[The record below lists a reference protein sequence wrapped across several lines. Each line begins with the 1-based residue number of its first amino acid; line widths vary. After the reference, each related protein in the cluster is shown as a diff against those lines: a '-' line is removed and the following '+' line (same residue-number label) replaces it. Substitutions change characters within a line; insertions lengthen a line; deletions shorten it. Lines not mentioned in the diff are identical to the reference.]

1 MEELL
6 RVEPLAIIG
15 AACRLP
21 GNVVDMPGFWRLL
34 SSGEDAVTELPPDRC
49 SLERFFSK
57 SAELPGHGYTAAAGV
72 LSSVKE
78 FDPEFF
84 GLSRKEA
91 MDMDPQQRLLLE
103 MTWEAMEAA
112 GLPPSTLRGSQAG
125 VYVGASNM
133 DYTIR
138 GVPEPEALT
147 PYSMT
152 GSSLSVIA
160 NRVSYLFDLHGPSMV
175 MDTACSSSLVA
186 LHGACQALLRKEIP
200 LAIVGGVN
208 ILLSP
213 LPFIGFS
220 RAHMLSPDGRCKVF
234 DASGN
239 GYVRAEGGGVVLI
252 KPLAQARKDNDP
264 VLAVIAGTGVNSDG
278 RTTGLALPNP
288 KAQADLLRS
297 IYDGLGLDK
306 NRLAYVEA
314 HGTGTAAGD
323 PLEASAI
330 GEILG
335 KPLRGARPL
344 HVGSVK
350 SNIGHME
357 PAAGMAG
364 LLKAILVLQHG
375 KIPPNL
381 HFHTPNPAIDFNGLN
396 LSVPTRL
403 ISLPLR
409 GQRPLVG
416 VNSFGFGGTNA
427 HIVLEKAVPAR
438 RSRRFSGDKAE
449 APPLFLS
456 ARSEKSLQLQAQA
469 LSECL
474 ENADETLYRD
484 TAATLACCRDHMR
497 FRAVIPAEGKDPL
510 PKRLWK
516 FGVTGAGKGRDIVE
530 AVGEN
535 CKGAFVFSG
544 NGSQWLG
551 MGKELLEK
559 NAVFAETVAEVD
571 GFLSS
576 LRSTSLLDALRSPA
590 DHPHSVSH
598 TEESQPLLFAVQAGL
613 ARALQAR
620 GIAPDAVFGHSVGE
634 ITAAWAA
641 GALSL
646 KDACTII
653 HYRSRLQSRFRDIG
667 HMAVARVSE
676 RNAVQLLEVYQGK
689 VEITAIN
696 SSDSLTL
703 GGEAQLLAECV
714 KQWRKSGI
722 TAKLLDLPYP
732 FHTGYME
739 EVREEFLEALQDIQP
754 RKPRIPFFSTAGEGG
769 AQNRSL
775 DAEYWWKNMRHPV
788 RFQDAAQTALDHGCR
803 IFLEIGPHPVLTGYL
818 QDCIKRNDM
827 AAAVLTTLHSKGSDA
842 ENFDAAWQAAWQKGW
857 TLRPREFIREP
868 FTRQALPPYPWN
880 KEFLWIEESP
890 ECRESL
896 TAPRL
901 HPLLGW
907 RMPLAA
913 PAFENL
919 VTLEDY
925 PWLAEHRAGDS
936 TPFPASCFVE
946 MFLAAAG
953 ILYPDEKK
961 ELERIVL
968 YRPLRLSMENGKRLR
983 LVVDEEDGALRL
995 EGRDYMR
1002 NEDWT
1007 LHARGRMIPAR
1018 QVAPPLSL
1026 PPFNPDTFGV
1036 PADGNTLYS
1045 VARQHHLQ
1053 YGPPFQ
1059 TVEKAWLRQG
1069 QDCLEALARFAVPH
1083 PEAARGM
1090 LVSPTLVDGAFQTL
1104 FLLMH
1109 FGNGARPGQAWLP
1122 ASFERVALFAR
1133 GTPSFAH
1140 SRLSK
1145 AGQRSVLA
1153 DFSLLDDNGKVLM
1166 VLSGCRFRR
1175 ATWLEGARP
1184 SAYVMRSVP
1193 APYSD
1198 AASPL
1203 EGKLDAVCRSAQS
1216 VVNLN
1221 LPSESED
1228 RDVSP
1233 RGLLRFAALKYAHE
1247 ALLAITGQTPT
1258 PDKLTCAG
1266 LRTAGYLA
1274 RNREP
1279 WLRQI
1284 LLRLAQA
1291 DLARQNG
1298 EDWEL
1303 LRPSHIPSAETL
1315 WRTAVGTATGHLPEA
1330 VLLSQVTSRIQDLL
1344 ADNGQSLPLSRNL
1357 FVNYLVSSPDL
1368 RPFYQGLVQCVSE
1381 LLHSRRPDQVL
1392 RILQTASD
1400 SRLLAGQIL
1409 PLVAGNDCVYEV
1421 AEADAAEAKSLDKSL
1436 SSTPEARTLHLDLN
1450 KPLPNG
1456 EGGYHI
1462 ILAAFSLHY
1471 LDNVAEALNN
1481 CQALLAP
1488 GGVLCLLEHLPTT
1501 FTDLTFGALPGWW
1514 KESANG
1520 AAPASRMHS
1529 AKAWIAALEEA
1540 GFVEIHEVENRKKDS
1555 SPAFLLLAR
1564 KSGKPLAAPV
1574 LCEQPARGPV
1584 FLVARERDTAS
1595 GILATAIHAALKS
1608 AGQEASLL
1616 HAGDPLAQGNAF
1628 DPLVPEHWVVLF
1640 KTLAE
1645 NGPFEL
1651 VSLLGY
1657 DTQDKPTGEDF
1668 ARIMEYG
1675 PATTAAIASAW
1686 DALRCRTRLR
1696 LVTGGA
1702 LDAGNS
1708 APVVP
1713 SQGALWGFGR
1723 VLMNEMQGLET
1734 SLLDVHGQN
1743 PNPDL
1748 IAREL
1753 LAPNGD
1759 REIILAGAARL
1770 SPRLVPAKNGKVAA
1784 ATGNVRLVFDTP
1796 GRLQNL
1802 YWRKSR
1808 LDAPGP
1814 GQVRIAVKA
1823 VGLNFRDVM
1832 WSMGLLPEEALENGF
1847 SGPGM
1852 GMECSGIIDAV
1863 GEGVTGLKAGDAVLA
1878 FAPSCFSTYAITS
1891 AGAVTRKP
1899 ENMSF
1904 AEAATIPVAFL
1915 TAWYS
1920 IKHLAAMQPGE
1931 RVLIHGAG
1939 GGVGLA
1945 AIQIAAHLGLEVY
1958 ATAGSE
1964 EKHAFLR
1971 KFGVRH
1977 LFSSRSLAFAQEVL
1991 EATRGEG
1998 VDAVL
2003 NSLAGEAI
2011 PAGVSVLR
2019 PFGRFLELGKR
2030 DFYADSPLRM
2040 QPFSNNL
2047 SFFGIDVDQLFA
2059 SRPGLALSLFQEL
2072 IGLFGEGRLRPL
2084 PHTCYSRVQTVDA
2097 FQAMQQSSH
2106 IGKLV
2111 VLMDEAV
2118 TGVRPQP
2125 VTEHPL
2131 RLRKKAS
2138 YLVTGGT
2145 NGFGLATA
2153 KRLAERGARHL
2164 ILMSR
2169 SGVKNAEAQAVI
2181 DAMRDANV
2189 RVSVVRADVANKT
2202 SLSRALKTALADN
2215 PPLAGVVHAAAVLD
2229 DGMIAS
2235 LDAAR
2240 IRRVLAPKALGAWN
2254 LHLLTKDKP
2263 LDFFVLYSS
2272 ATTSFGNPGQANY
2285 VAANSVLESLADLRR
2300 REGLPATVIGWG
2312 PIADTGMLQRNV
2324 KASIMLKNLLGVTS
2338 LFSSE
2343 ALDWLEHC
2351 LDRNIPACH
2360 YFGLDWQRQSGL
2372 GPLASSRFDRLI
2384 RLKHAKSDADM
2395 QPLERLRSCPPE
2407 EGQKLLAEMLRAEI
2421 ADILCMPPERLAMDA
2436 PIADEGMDSL
2446 MAMELGLAIDQKFE
2460 LDGYTVS
2467 LTEKIT
2473 TADIAKILYPVIM
2486 GKGAEQGGSGTDLLL
2501 IDALSRQHGLNL
2513 NDAAKQ
2519 DLSRSL
2525 HGGANEQ

>member
-1 MEELL
+1 MEELF
-6 RVEPLAIIG
+6 RTESLAIIG

-21 GNVVDMPGFWRLL
+21 GNVTDMPGFWRLL

-49 SLERFFSK
+49 SLDRFFSK
-57 SAELPGHGYTAAAGV
+57 STEMPGHAYTTAAGV
-72 LSSVKE
+72 LPSIKE
-78 FDPEFF
+78 FDPEPF

-112 GLPPSTLRGSQAG
+112 GLPPSSLRGSRTG
-125 VYVGASNM
+125 VFVGASSM
-133 DYTIR
+133 DYTVR
-138 GVPEPEALT
+138 GLQDPEVLT

-152 GSSLSVIA
+152 GSSLSIIA
-160 NRVSYLFDLHGPSMV
+160 NRVSYLFNLHGPSLV
-175 MDTACSSSLVA
+175 IDTACSSSLVA
-186 LHGACQALLRKEIP
+186 LHSACQALLRKEIP

-239 GYVRAEGGGVVLI
+239 GYVRAEGGGVILV
-252 KPLAQARKDNDP
+252 KPLRQARKDNDP
-264 VLAVIAGTGVNSDG
+264 ILAVIAGSGVNSDG

-288 KAQADLLRS
+288 KAQAELLS
-297 IYDGLGLDK
+297 EVYQGFGLDK
-306 NRLAYVEA
+306 SRLAYVEA

-335 KPLRGARPL
+335 KPLRGVRPL
-344 HVGSVK
+344 HIGSVK

-381 HFHTPNPAIDFNGLN
+381 HFTTPNPGIDFSGLN

-409 GQRPLVG
+409 GKNPMVG

-427 HIVLEKAVPAR
+427 HVVLEKAPAPKR
-438 RSRRFSGDKAE
+438 IRHSATGIDG
-449 APPLFLS
+449 PLPLFLS
-456 ARSEKSLQLQAQA
+456 ARSEKSLRSQAQA
-469 LSECL
+469 LSEYL
-474 ENADETLYRD
+474 EDADAALCRD
-484 TAATLACCRDHMR
+484 TAATLAFCRDHMR
-497 FRAVIPAEGKDPL
+497 FRAVIPAEGRDSL
-510 PKRLWK
+510 QKRLWK
-516 FGVTGAGKGRDIVE
+516 FGVTGSGKGKDSLE

-559 NAVFAETVAEVD
+559 NAVFAETVVEAD
-571 GFLSS
+571 GFLSP
-576 LRSTSLLDALRSPA
+576 LRGVSIVHALLNPA
-590 DHPHSVSH
+590 EYPHSITH

-613 ARALQAR
+613 VRALRAK
-620 GIAPDAVFGHSVGE
+620 GITPDAVFGHSVGE
-634 ITAAWAA
+634 ITAAWTA
-641 GALSL
+641 GALTMQ
-646 KDACTII
+646 DACTII
-653 HYRSRLQSRFRDIG
+653 HYRSLLQSRFRDIG

-676 RNAVQLLEVYQGK
+676 QKALNLLEPYQGTI
-689 VEITAIN
+689 EITAVN
-696 SSDSLTL
+696 STDSLTL
-703 GGEAQLLAECV
+703 GGEAQALGECV
-714 KQWRKSGI
+714 KLWRKNGI

-739 EVREEFLEALQDIQP
+739 EVREEFLEALRDMQP
-754 RKPRIPFFSTAGEGG
+754 CTPRIPFFSTADAGFAKDG
-769 AQNRSL
+769 L
-775 DAEYWWKNMRHPV
+775 PDAEYWWRNMRRPV
-788 RFQDAAQTALDHGCR
+788 RFRDAAQAALDHGCR
-803 IFLEIGPHPVLTGYL
+803 IFLEIGPSPVLTSYL
-818 QDCIKRNDM
+818 QDCIKHND
-827 AAAVLTTLHSKGSDA
+827 AAAVALATLQSKGSDT
-842 ENFDAAWQAAWQKGW
+842 ENLDTAWQAAWQKGW
-857 TLRPREFIREP
+857 TLRPEEFIREP
-868 FTRQALPPYPWN
+868 FTRRVLPTYSWN
-880 KEFLWIEESP
+880 KELLWVEDSP

-896 TAPRL
+896 SAPRL

-907 RMPLAA
+907 RLPFAA
-913 PAFENL
+913 PAFENVMNL
-919 VTLEDY
+919 ADY

-936 TPFPASCFVE
+936 TPFPAACFVE
-946 MFLAAAG
+946 MFLAAADT
-953 ILYPDEKK
+953 LYPDETK

-968 YRPLRLSMENGKRLR
+968 HRPLRFAMETGKRLR

-1002 NEDWT
+1002 NEEWT

-1018 QVAPPLSL
+1018 QTP
-1026 PPFNPDTFGV
+1026 PPFVLPANPDTFGV
-1036 PADGNTLYS
+1036 PADGDVLYDI
-1045 VARQHHLQ
+1045 ARQHHLQ
-1053 YGPPFQ
+1053 YGPPFR
-1059 TVEKAWLRQG
+1059 TVEKAWLSQG
-1069 QDCLEALARFAVPH
+1069 RDCLEALARFAAPV
-1083 PEAARGM
+1083 PEAAKGM
-1090 LVSPTLVDGAFQTL
+1090 LIPPTLVDGAFQTL

-1109 FGNGARPGQAWLP
+1109 FKNGAKPGQAWLP
-1122 ASFERVALFAR
+1122 ASFERVALFAK
-1133 GTPSFAH
+1133 GAPSFTHA
-1140 SRLSK
+1140 RLYK

-1153 DFSLLDDNGKVLM
+1153 DFSLLDENGNVL
-1166 VLSGCRFRR
+1166 LSLTGCRFRR
-1175 ATWLEGARP
+1175 ASWLEGARP
-1184 SAYVMRSVP
+1184 AAYTVRPVP
-1193 APYSD
+1193 APRADS
-1198 AASPL
+1198 APPT
-1203 EGKLDAVCRSAQS
+1203 EGRLDAVCRSVKAT
-1216 VVNLN
+1216 VNMN
-1221 LPSESED
+1221 LPSEAD
-1228 RDVSP
+1228 AGDVSP
-1233 RGLLRFAALKYAHE
+1233 HGLVRFAALKYAHE
-1247 ALLAITGQTPT
+1247 ALLAISGQSPT
-1258 PDKLTCAG
+1258 PDKLTFAG
-1266 LRTAGYLA
+1266 LLA
-1274 RNREP
+1274 SGHLAQNREA

-1298 EDWEL
+1298 DEWEL
-1303 LRPSHIPSAETL
+1303 LRPSRIPSAETL
-1315 WRTAVGTATGHLPEA
+1315 WRTVVGTAAGYLPEA

-1344 ADNGQSLPLSRNL
+1344 ADKGQTAPLSQAP
-1357 FVNYLVSSPDL
+1357 FMNYLVSSPEL
-1368 RPFYQGLVQCVSE
+1368 RPFYQGLVQCVRE
-1381 LLHSRRPDQVL
+1381 TLHNRHPEQVV

-1400 SRLLAGQIL
+1400 SRILAGQIL
-1409 PLVAGNDCVYEV
+1409 PLVAGSDCVYEV
-1421 AEADAAEAKSLDKSL
+1421 AEADEAEGKFLDKSL
-1436 SSTPEARTLHLDLN
+1436 GSTPEARTVLLDLN
-1450 KPLPNG
+1450 KPLPET
-1456 EGGYHI
+1456 EGGYHM
-1462 ILAAFSLHY
+1462 ILAAFSLHA
-1471 LDNVAEALNN
+1471 LDNVSEALNN
-1481 CQALLAP
+1481 CHALLAP
-1488 GGVLCLLEHLPTT
+1488 GGILCLLEHLPTT

-1514 KESANG
+1514 KETGGGG
-1520 AAPASRMHS
+1520 APVPRMHS
-1529 AKAWIAALEEA
+1529 VKAWLAAMEQA
-1540 GFVEIHEVENRKKDS
+1540 GFDEIREVENRQKDS
-1555 SPAFLLLAR
+1555 APAFLLLAR
-1564 KSGKPLAAPV
+1564 KSAKPLVSPTDRAQPAGWPV
-1574 LCEQPARGPV
+1574 L
-1584 FLVARERDTAS
+1584 LVAGERDSAS
-1595 GILATAIHAALKS
+1595 GVLGPALEAALQNS
-1608 AGQEASLL
+1608 GQEVRLL
-1616 HAGDPLAQGNAF
+1616 HAGDPLPRGGAF
-1628 DPLVPEHWVVLF
+1628 DPLSLEDWTVLL
-1640 KTLAE
+1640 KTVSEA
-1645 NGPFEL
+1645 GPFEL

-1657 DTQDKPTGEDF
+1657 DTREKPSGEEF

-1675 PATTAAIASAW
+1675 PATTAAFASAW
-1686 DALRCRTRLR
+1686 DGVRCKMRLR
-1696 LVTGGA
+1696 LITGGA
-1702 LDAGNS
+1702 TASGDGGS
-1708 APVVP
+1708 IVP

-1723 VLMNEMQGLET
+1723 VLMNEMQSLET
-1734 SLLDVHGQN
+1734 SLLDVHGE
-1743 PNPDL
+1743 NPDPVR
-1748 IAREL
+1748 IAEEL
-1753 LAPNGD
+1753 LAPSED
-1759 REIILAGAARL
+1759 REVILADGMRL
-1770 SPRLVPAKNGKVAA
+1770 SPRLVPAKNGKAA
-1784 ATGNVRLVFDTP
+1784 AAAGNVNLVFDTP

-1808 LDAPGP
+1808 LADPGP

-1863 GEGVTGLKAGDAVLA
+1863 GEGVTGLKPGDAVLA
-1878 FAPSCFSTYAITS
+1878 FAPSCFSTHAVTS
-1891 AGAVTRKP
+1891 AGTVTRKP
-1899 ENMSF
+1899 DTMSF
-1904 AEAATIPVAFL
+1904 AEAATVPVAFL

-1945 AIQIAAHLGLEVY
+1945 AIQIAAHLGLDVF

-1977 LFSSRSLAFAQEVL
+1977 LFSSRSLAFAQEIMD
-1991 EATRGEG
+1991 ATRGEG

-2011 PAGVSVLR
+2011 PAGISVLR

-2030 DFYADSPLRM
+2030 DFYADSPLRL
-2040 QPFSNNL
+2040 QPFNNNL

-2072 IGLFGEGRLRPL
+2072 IALFAEGHLRPL
-2084 PHTCYSRVQTVDA
+2084 PHTCYSRVQCVDA

-2125 VTEHPL
+2125 VMDNPL

-2138 YLVTGGT
+2138 YLITGGT

-2153 KRLAERGARHL
+2153 KRLAQRGARHL

-2169 SGVKNAEAQAVI
+2169 GGVKSEEAQAAI
-2181 DAMRDANV
+2181 DAMSSSGV
-2189 RVSVVRADVANKT
+2189 RVSVIKADVANRA
-2202 SLSRALKTALADN
+2202 SLSRALKGVLADH

-2229 DGMIAS
+2229 DGMISS
-2235 LDAAR
+2235 LNTER
-2240 IRRVLAPKALGAWN
+2240 IRRVLAPKAMGAWN
-2254 LHLLTKDKP
+2254 LHLLTKGQP

-2272 ATTSFGNPGQANY
+2272 ATTAFGNPGQANY
-2285 VAANSVLESLADLRR
+2285 VAANCVLESLAEMRR
-2300 REGLPATVIGWG
+2300 RDGLPATVIGWG

-2324 KASIMLKNLLGVTS
+2324 KASVMLKNLLGVTS
-2338 LFSSE
+2338 LFSLE

-2372 GPLASSRFDRLI
+2372 GALASTRFDRLI
-2384 RLKHAKSDADM
+2384 RHKHARADVNM
-2395 QPLERLRSCPPE
+2395 QPLERIRSCPQE
-2407 EGQKLLAEMLRAEI
+2407 EGHKLLAEMLRAEI

-2436 PIADEGMDSL
+2436 PIAEEGMDSL

-2473 TADIAKILYPVIM
+2473 TSDIAKILYPVIV
-2486 GKGAEQGGSGTDLLL
+2486 GKGAEQSGASTELFM
-2501 IDALSRQHGLNL
+2501 IDSISRQHGLDL
-2513 NDAAKQ
+2513 TDSDKR